1 MFSAAL
7 LVVAMAP
14 ANAYDPIFHDAF
26 ENLSDCPAGRQ
37 ITAEI
42 SYGPGGTGEVDV
54 TEWANI
60 WGRTTLLEPPVPWP
74 GVPSG
79 PTFVDFDA
87 TTYVAAHFT
96 VPDGTPQNWMGWL
109 THTDYAYGHDL
120 VAAIST
126 SCGDFNP
133 PLASCQIVAT
143 SGLPV
148 VPWRTTPASAFC
160 PLTPGVD
167 YYLNFK
173 ARTPPAGCYP
183 GADTCDVQLINVYY
197 GP

>member
-74 GVPSG
+74 GVGVAPI
-79 PTFVDFDA
+79 FVDFDPA
-87 TTYVAAHFT
+87 TYVSAHFT
-96 VPDGTPQNWMGWL
+96 VTDGTPQNWYGWL
-109 THTDYAYGHDL
+109 THTEYNYGRDL
-120 VAAIST
+120 AAAIST
-126 SCGDFNP
+126 ACGDFNP
-133 PLASCQIVAT
+133 PSPNCATVAV
-143 SGLPV
+143 SGQPV
-148 VPWRTTPASAFC
+148 VPWSTSPAMFC

-167 YYLNFK
+167 YYLNLK
-173 ARTPPAGCYP
+173 AAYP
-183 GADTCDVQLINVYY
+183 SADCRPGVETCDVQLANEYST
-197 GP
+197 P